1 MKSILNIIGSMKSM
15 AVLMLIF
22 ALSIATATF
31 IENDF
36 GTPSAKAVV
45 YNATWFELLL
55 VLLAINLMINMVRY
69 KMFQTSKAMV
79 FTFHLSFII
88 ILIGAAVTRYAG
100 YEGVFHI
107 RQGDTSN
114 QLLSS
119 ENYVQLTQLDGEKT
133 FKYDAPLLLS
143 TFTTNHF
150 SKEIAMNGFS
160 VHVELIDY
168 IADAV
173 KTLKNDPNGEAYAI
187 FMLTTPNGAKEVQLK
202 AGDVINLGDVV
213 LDFNATTLPDNKAHI
228 SLYIH
233 DGELYMRHSD
243 AIDTMRMDDQVRG
256 TIAPAEATPLAN
268 RTLYSIKGAN
278 LVLRDFKPHAKV
290 VYTSSKKRR
299 GPMQKGENILRFKV
313 SSEQS
318 STVVE
323 VKSQEGV
330 LAQTVPFMLD
340 NHAMQLGYGA
350 KYITLPFSLELKAF
364 ELERYPGSNSPA
376 SYASEVV
383 VHDNEHQFDYR
394 IFMNHVLE
402 YQGYRF
408 FQSSYDQDEQGTVLS
423 VNHDPGTPI
432 TYFGYLI
439 LAIGLFGSFFMR
451 NGRFATLQKI
461 AKASSKQTQNAL
473 LLALFMSMSLS
484 IQPLKAES
492 IIEVAKS
499 IDKNHANMFGTLIVQ
514 DANGRMKPVDT
525 LNSEVLHKMAR
536 TDSLLGLNANQV
548 VVGMMVRP
556 DVWRDIKLIKTSHK
570 KINEILNIDANDKS
584 AAFTQFFDYPDEMQ
598 GYKLYQYVND
608 AIRKAPGKRDKFDKA
623 VLKVDER
630 VNVAYMVFS
639 GALFRLYP
647 IANDTNNKWVDTIT
661 ALKEFKPQYG
671 QEVKNA
677 ALQYFST
684 VDSAI
689 KSGDWTQANEAI
701 TRIDDYQNKYGKA
714 VIPSQKKRDLEITYN
729 HLNIFEHLWPLY
741 FIIGFVLLFASF
753 TTIIKP
759 KLNIRWLTRITWGL
773 LVLFFVLH
781 TVGLAIRWYISGHAP
796 WSNGYESM
804 IYIAWASVLAGFI
817 FSRHSTITLA
827 STGILAGLILFVA
840 HLNWMDPQVTNL
852 VPVLQSYWLSIHVS
866 MITASYGFLA
876 LGALLGFISLIL
888 FMLLREDNAKQ
899 ISSSIKEL
907 NAINEMSLMIGLA
920 LLTVGNFL
928 GGVWAN
934 ESWGRYWGWDPKE
947 TWALVTIL
955 VYAVVVHLRFIK
967 ALYSPFSYSV
977 ISLLAFTSVLMTYF
991 GVNYYLAGMH
1001 SYAKGDSVPIPEF
1014 VPISYGIIFIVIILA
1029 MMKKRYFQR
1038 H

>member
-119 ENYVQLTQLDGEKT
+119 ENYVQLTQLDGKKT

-290 VYTSSKKRR
+290 VYTSSEKRR

-383 VHDNEHQFDYR
+383 VHDNEKQFDYR

-473 LLALFMSMSLS
+473 LVALFMAMSMS

-525 LNSEVLHKMAR
+525 LNNEVLHKMAR

-647 IANDTNNKWVDTIT
+647 IANDANNKWVDTIT
-661 ALKEFKPQYG
+661 ALKEFKPEYG

-677 ALQYFST
+677 ALQYFSA
-684 VDSAI
+684 VDAAI

-701 TRIDDYQNKYGKA
+701 TLIADYQNKYGKA

-888 FMLLREDNAKQ
+888 FMLLREDNSKQ